1 MADNIFT
8 QLGKLFQSNVVIRKR
23 DDNKLVVKDLDYSQ
37 TALKSN
43 FIERYTRLMQNTYTN
58 PYSSSQNQ
66 RNSSAIVN

>member
-23 DDNKLVVKDLDYSQ
+23 DDGKLMVKDLDYSQ

-43 FIERYTRLMQNTYTN
+43 FVLAPDPEVLTLAGNAMDGPVGST
-58 PYSSSQNQ
+58 
-66 RNSSAIVN
+66 